1 MGGNVFKQ
9 GQTRRYESGEYFE
22 LVEKIKPRLESLS
35 NRFEV
40 IPAYKG
46 KESFGDMDILII
58 PSKEWNKSLLDL
70 TFNSGGDVIHNGG
83 VWSLVFEQIQVDLIT
98 TSHQEFNSALDYFG
112 YNDYGNLRGKI
123 IHKFGLKYGHDG
135 LSLPVRSADNTIGTI
150 ILSQDPVE
158 INEMFG
164 FKLAEFETLEEM
176 FESVIDSYFFN
187 PTVFAWEQMN
197 ATSRIRDKK
206 RTTYHGFLEYIN
218 GNDYP
223 FQYEFEPEKY
233 YYLPWIFENFPLK
246 KPEYD
251 ALWARKK
258 LLESAAEKFNGN
270 LVRAWTG
277 IDGVE
282 LGNLMRNLR
291 PIMNAERVLDLSETE
306 LRNIVHEMYIN
317 LKESK

>member
-9 GQTRRYESGEYFE
+9 DQTRRYESGEYLE

-35 NRFEV
+35 NRFKV

-83 VWSLVFEQIQVDLIT
+83 VWSLVFEQIQVDLIM
-98 TSHQEFNSALDYFG
+98 TSEQEFNAALDYFG
-112 YNDYGNLRGKI
+112 YNDFGNLRGKV

-150 ILSQDPVE
+150 ILSQDPVV

-164 FKLAEFETLEEM
+164 FKLEAFETLEEM

-197 ATSRIRDKK
+197 APSRIRDKK
-206 RTTYHGFLEYIN
+206 RTTYHAFLEYIN
-218 GNDYP
+218 GKDYP
-223 FQYEFEPEKY
+223 FPYEFNPDKSG
-233 YYLPWIFENFPLK
+233 YLTWIFENFPLK

-270 LVRAWTG
+270 LVRAWSG
-277 IDGVE
+277 LEGVE